1 MLIFPK
7 KGSAFTRS
15 CAGRILFIYY
25 YCNHIQI
32 QIHIHIQIHNQ
43 IHIQIQIHIHNAN
56 TCKFCICITRQYK
69 TMQNLHLHFL
79 HYKLYACNKSIYNN
93 NLLRA
98 FMPLNLICSS
108 FAPLAV
114 VAFFPFFCRF
124 FTDFARFLL
133 CCACLCFSVLACVRL
148 WSVVRYCL
156 QVGAIVCNCVQ
167 VSTIVCNCVNLYIII
182 IYILF
187 YGNLTRV

>member
-1 MLIFPK
+1 MSSAKIKFFLKKCRLLIFPK
-7 KGSAFTRS
+7 KGGAFTRS

-25 YCNHIQI
+25 YCN
-32 QIHIHIQIHNQ
+32 HIQIHNQ

-69 TMQNLHLHFL
+69 NMQNLHLHFL

-108 FAPLAV
+108 FAPLAI

-124 FTDFARFLL
+124 FADFARFLL
-133 CCACLCFSVLACVRL
+133 CCACVCFCVFLRCFACLCKIILHF
-148 WSVVRYCL
+148 L
-156 QVGAIVCNCVQ
+156 QLQNLHLHFTAMQNCAKSAIA
-167 VSTIVCNCVNLYIII
+167 
-182 IYILF
+182 
-187 YGNLTRV
+187 